1 MFIRDFLYTIK
12 ILMRAKVSL
21 FWTLVFPILLAT
33 FMYMAFGNIYEQDEM
48 FRNIEVAVVTEDE
61 SINGLNYM
69 LDALSEGDDALLAV
83 TRMSERDA
91 EKALADDEVE
101 GIIYT
106 DDVRLT
112 VAESSVNAS
121 ILETVLSEY
130 KQYEH
135 AIMDIYKDGN
145 ELKGDMSAGSTEL
158 EGDMPADGIGFEHY
172 MAGAS
177 GVDDMSELVKK
188 LSDQKT
194 YYTEKA
200 STEGSQNIYNN
211 YFYAIFAMSCLFA
224 SLSSIGMMNNLQA
237 NVRATGKR
245 KNVSPQRKMTFVLAE
260 FAALLLIHFVVEV
273 VSFIYMSFIGVDFGH
288 RIWEILLTLF
298 VGCFIGL
305 ALGVIVGAISR
316 LAEGTKIGIVIGISM
331 VMSIL
336 SDLCINGIKYE
347 IQQHVPIINK
357 LNPAALISDSFYAL
371 NVYSDHQVFTENIVI
386 MTIEAVVLIAVGI
399 LMVRRNRYASV

>member
-1 MFIRDFLYTIK
+1 
-12 ILMRAKVSL
+12 
-21 FWTLVFPILLAT
+21 
-33 FMYMAFGNIYEQDEM
+33 MYMAFGNIYEQDEM
-48 FRNIEVAVVTEDE
+48 FRNIKVAVVTEDE
-61 SINGLNYM
+61 SANGLNYM
-69 LDALSEGDDALLAV
+69 LDALSDGDDALLSVA
-83 TRMSERDA
+83 RMSESDA
-91 EKALADDEVE
+91 EKLLADEEVE

-106 DDVRLT
+106 DDVKLT

-121 ILETVLSEY
+121 ILKTVLSEY

-135 AIMDIYKDGN
+135 ALMDIYKDGIG
-145 ELKGDMSAGSTEL
+145 LQQYMSGT
-158 EGDMPADGIGFEHY
+158 
-172 MAGAS
+172 S
-177 GVDDMSELVKK
+177 GVDDMSDLVEK
-188 LSDQKT
+188 LSEQRS

-200 STEGSQNIYNN
+200 STEGSQNVYNN

-224 SLSSIGMMNNLQA
+224 SLSSIEMMGNLQA
-237 NVRATGKR
+237 NVSATGKR

-260 FAALLLIHFVVEV
+260 FAALLIIHFVVEV
-273 VSFIYMSFIGVDFGH
+273 ISFIYMSCIGVDFGD
-288 RIWEILLTLF
+288 RVWEILLTLF

-305 ALGVIVGAISR
+305 AIGVIVGAISK

-336 SDLCINGIKYE
+336 SDLCINGVKYE

>member
-48 FRNIEVAVVTEDE
+48 FSNIKVAVVTEDE
-61 SINGLNYM
+61 SANGLNYM
-69 LDALSEGDDALLAV
+69 LDALSDGDDALLSV
-83 TRMSERDA
+83 TRMSESDA
-91 EKALADDEVE
+91 EKLLADEEVE

-106 DDVRLT
+106 DDVKLT

-135 AIMDIYKDGN
+135 ALKDIYKDGT
-145 ELKGDMSAGSTEL
+145 EPKGDMSN
-158 EGDMPADGIGFEHY
+158 
-172 MAGAS
+172 
-177 GVDDMSELVKK
+177 LVEK
-188 LSDQKT
+188 LSEQRS
-194 YYTEKA
+194 YYTEKS
-200 STEGSQNIYNN
+200 STEGSQNVYNN

-224 SLSSIGMMNNLQA
+224 SLSSIEMMSNLQA
-237 NVRATGKR
+237 NVSATGKR

-273 VSFIYMSFIGVDFGH
+273 ISFIYMSCIGVDFGD
-288 RIWEILLTLF
+288 RVWEILLTLF

-305 ALGVIVGAISR
+305 AIGVIVGAISK

-336 SDLCINGIKYE
+336 SDLCINGVKYE

>member
-12 ILMRAKVSL
+12 ILMRAKVSI

-48 FRNIEVAVVTEDE
+48 FSNIKVAVVTEDE
-61 SINGLNYM
+61 SANGLNYM
-69 LDALSEGDDALLAV
+69 LDALSDGDDALLSV
-83 TRMSERDA
+83 TRLSESDA
-91 EKALADDEVE
+91 EKSLADEEVE

-135 AIMDIYKDGN
+135 ALKDIYKDGIG
-145 ELKGDMSAGSTEL
+145 LQQYMSGTSGVGDMSN
-158 EGDMPADGIGFEHY
+158 
-172 MAGAS
+172 
-177 GVDDMSELVKK
+177 LVEK
-188 LSDQKT
+188 LSEQRS

-200 STEGSQNIYNN
+200 STEGSQNVYNN

-224 SLSSIGMMNNLQA
+224 SLSSIEMMSNLQA
-237 NVRATGKR
+237 NVSATGKR

-273 VSFIYMSFIGVDFGH
+273 ISFIYMSCIGVDFGD
-288 RIWEILLTLF
+288 RVWEILLTLF

-305 ALGVIVGAISR
+305 AIGVIVGAISK

-386 MTIEAVVLIAVGI
+386 MIIEAVVLITVGI

>member
-12 ILMRAKVSL
+12 ILMRAKVSI

-48 FRNIEVAVVTEDE
+48 FRNIKVAVVTEDE

-69 LDALSEGDDALLAV
+69 LDALSDGDDALLSVA
-83 TRMSERDA
+83 RMSESDA
-91 EKALADDEVE
+91 EKLLADEEVE

-106 DDVRLT
+106 DDVKLT

-135 AIMDIYKDGN
+135 ALKDIYKDGIG
-145 ELKGDMSAGSTEL
+145 LQQYMSGT
-158 EGDMPADGIGFEHY
+158 
-172 MAGAS
+172 S
-177 GVDDMSELVKK
+177 GVDDMSNLVEK
-188 LSDQKT
+188 LSEQRS

-200 STEGSQNIYNN
+200 STEGSQNVYNN

-237 NVRATGKR
+237 NVSATGKR

-273 VSFIYMSFIGVDFGH
+273 ISFIYMSCIGVDFGD
-288 RIWEILLTLF
+288 RVWEILLTLF

-305 ALGVIVGAISR
+305 AIGVIVGAISK

>member
-48 FRNIEVAVVTEDE
+48 FSNIKVAVVTEDE
-61 SINGLNYM
+61 SANGLNYM
-69 LDALSEGDDALLAV
+69 LDALSDGDDALLSV
-83 TRMSERDA
+83 TRMSESDA
-91 EKALADDEVE
+91 EKLLADEEVE

-106 DDVRLT
+106 DDVKLT

-135 AIMDIYKDGN
+135 ALMDIYKDGT
-145 ELKGDMSAGSTEL
+145 EPKGDMSN
-158 EGDMPADGIGFEHY
+158 
-172 MAGAS
+172 
-177 GVDDMSELVKK
+177 LVEK
-188 LSDQKT
+188 LSEQRS
-194 YYTEKA
+194 YYTEKS
-200 STEGSQNIYNN
+200 STEGSQNVYNN

-224 SLSSIGMMNNLQA
+224 SLSSIEMMSNLQA
-237 NVRATGKR
+237 NESATGKR

-273 VSFIYMSFIGVDFGH
+273 ISFIYMSCIGVDFGD
-288 RIWEILLTLF
+288 RVWEILLTLF

-305 ALGVIVGAISR
+305 AIGVIVGAISK

-336 SDLCINGIKYE
+336 SDLCINGVKYE

>member
-12 ILMRAKVSL
+12 ILMRAKVSI

-33 FMYMAFGNIYEQDEM
+33 FMYMAFGSIYEQDEM
-48 FRNIEVAVVTEDE
+48 FSNIKVAVVTEDE
-61 SINGLNYM
+61 SANGLNYM
-69 LDALSEGDDALLAV
+69 LDALSDGDDALLSV
-83 TRMSERDA
+83 TRMSESDA
-91 EKALADDEVE
+91 EKLLADEEVE

-106 DDVRLT
+106 DDVKLT

-135 AIMDIYKDGN
+135 ALKDIYKYGT
-145 ELKGDMSAGSTEL
+145 EPKGDMSN
-158 EGDMPADGIGFEHY
+158 
-172 MAGAS
+172 
-177 GVDDMSELVKK
+177 LVEK
-188 LSDQKT
+188 LSEQRS

-200 STEGSQNIYNN
+200 STEGSQNVYNN

-224 SLSSIGMMNNLQA
+224 SLSSIEMMSNLQA
-237 NVRATGKR
+237 HVSATGKR

-273 VSFIYMSFIGVDFGH
+273 ISFIYMSCIGVDFGD
-288 RIWEILLTLF
+288 RVWEILLTLF

-305 ALGVIVGAISR
+305 AIGVIVGAISK

>member
-12 ILMRAKVSL
+12 ILMRAKVSI

-48 FRNIEVAVVTEDE
+48 FSNIKVAVVTEDE
-61 SINGLNYM
+61 SANGLNYM
-69 LDALSEGDDALLAV
+69 LDALSDGDDALLSVA
-83 TRMSERDA
+83 RMSESDA
-91 EKALADDEVE
+91 EKLLADEEVE

-106 DDVRLT
+106 DDVKLT

-135 AIMDIYKDGN
+135 ALKDIYKYGT
-145 ELKGDMSAGSTEL
+145 EPKGDMSN
-158 EGDMPADGIGFEHY
+158 
-172 MAGAS
+172 
-177 GVDDMSELVKK
+177 LVEK
-188 LSDQKT
+188 LSEQRS

-200 STEGSQNIYNN
+200 STEGSQNVYNN

-224 SLSSIGMMNNLQA
+224 SLSSIEMMSNLQA
-237 NVRATGKR
+237 NVSATGKR

-273 VSFIYMSFIGVDFGH
+273 ISFIYMSCIGVDFGD
-288 RIWEILLTLF
+288 RVWEILLTLF

-305 ALGVIVGAISR
+305 AIGVIVGAISK

>member
-48 FRNIEVAVVTEDE
+48 FSNIKVAVVTEDE
-61 SINGLNYM
+61 SANGLNYM
-69 LDALSEGDDALLAV
+69 LDALSDGDDALLSV
-83 TRMSERDA
+83 TRMSESDA
-91 EKALADDEVE
+91 EKLLADEEVE

-106 DDVRLT
+106 DDVKLT
-112 VAESSVNAS
+112 VAESSVDAS

-135 AIMDIYKDGN
+135 ALKDIYKDGTEPN
-145 ELKGDMSAGSTEL
+145 GDMSN
-158 EGDMPADGIGFEHY
+158 
-172 MAGAS
+172 
-177 GVDDMSELVKK
+177 LVEK
-188 LSDQKT
+188 LSEQRS
-194 YYTEKA
+194 YYTEKS
-200 STEGSQNIYNN
+200 STEGSQNVYNN

-224 SLSSIGMMNNLQA
+224 SLSSIEMMSNLQA
-237 NVRATGKR
+237 NVSATGKR

-273 VSFIYMSFIGVDFGH
+273 ISFIYMSCIGVDFGD
-288 RIWEILLTLF
+288 RVWEILLTLF

-305 ALGVIVGAISR
+305 AIGVIVGAISK

-336 SDLCINGIKYE
+336 SDLCINGVKYE

>member
-12 ILMRAKVSL
+12 ILMRAKVSI

-33 FMYMAFGNIYEQDEM
+33 FMYMAFGSIYEQDEM
-48 FRNIEVAVVTEDE
+48 FSNIKVAVVTEDE
-61 SINGLNYM
+61 SANGLNYM
-69 LDALSEGDDALLAV
+69 LDALSDGDDALLSV
-83 TRMSERDA
+83 TRMSESDA
-91 EKALADDEVE
+91 EKLLADEEVE

-106 DDVRLT
+106 DDVKLT
-112 VAESSVNAS
+112 VAESSGNAS

-135 AIMDIYKDGN
+135 ALKDIYKYGT
-145 ELKGDMSAGSTEL
+145 EPKGDMSN
-158 EGDMPADGIGFEHY
+158 
-172 MAGAS
+172 
-177 GVDDMSELVKK
+177 LVEK
-188 LSDQKT
+188 LSEQRS

-200 STEGSQNIYNN
+200 STEGSQNVYNN

-224 SLSSIGMMNNLQA
+224 SLSSIEMMSNLQA
-237 NVRATGKR
+237 NVSATGKR

-273 VSFIYMSFIGVDFGH
+273 ISFIYMSCIGVDFGD
-288 RIWEILLTLF
+288 RVWEILLTLF

-305 ALGVIVGAISR
+305 AIGVIVGAISK

>member
-48 FRNIEVAVVTEDE
+48 FSNIKVAVVTEDE
-61 SINGLNYM
+61 SANGLNYM
-69 LDALSEGDDALLAV
+69 LDALSDGDDALLSV
-83 TRMSERDA
+83 TRMSESDA
-91 EKALADDEVE
+91 EKLLADEEVE

-106 DDVRLT
+106 DDVKLT

-135 AIMDIYKDGN
+135 ALKDIYKDGT
-145 ELKGDMSAGSTEL
+145 EPKGDMSN
-158 EGDMPADGIGFEHY
+158 
-172 MAGAS
+172 
-177 GVDDMSELVKK
+177 LVEK
-188 LSDQKT
+188 LSEQRS
-194 YYTEKA
+194 YYTEKS
-200 STEGSQNIYNN
+200 STEGSQNVYNN

-224 SLSSIGMMNNLQA
+224 SLSSIGMMSNLQA
-237 NVRATGKR
+237 NVSATGKR

-273 VSFIYMSFIGVDFGH
+273 ISFIYMSCIGVDFGD
-288 RIWEILLTLF
+288 RVWEILLTLF

-305 ALGVIVGAISR
+305 AIGVIVGAISK

>member
-12 ILMRAKVSL
+12 ILMRAKVSI

-48 FRNIEVAVVTEDE
+48 FRNIKVAVVTEDE
-61 SINGLNYM
+61 SANGLNYM
-69 LDALSEGDDALLAV
+69 LDALSDGDDALLSV
-83 TRMSERDA
+83 TRMSESDA
-91 EKALADDEVE
+91 EKSLADEEVE

-106 DDVRLT
+106 DDVKLT

-135 AIMDIYKDGN
+135 ALKDIYKDGT
-145 ELKGDMSAGSTEL
+145 EPKGDMASDGIGLEGDMSA
-158 EGDMPADGIGFEHY
+158 DGIGLQQY
-172 MAGAS
+172 MSGTS
-177 GVDDMSELVKK
+177 GVDDLSNLVEK
-188 LSDQKT
+188 LSEQKS

-200 STEGSQNIYNN
+200 STEGSQNVYNN

-224 SLSSIGMMNNLQA
+224 SLSSIGMMSNLQA
-237 NVRATGKR
+237 NVSATGKR

-273 VSFIYMSFIGVDFGH
+273 ISFIYMSCIGVDFGG

-305 ALGVIVGAISR
+305 AIGVIVGAISK

-336 SDLCINGIKYE
+336 SDLCMNGIKYE
-347 IQQHVPIINK
+347 IQQHAPIINK

-371 NVYSDHQVFTENIVI
+371 NVYSDHQVFAENIVI
-386 MTIEAVVLIAVGI
+386 MTIEAVVLITVGI

>member
-1 MFIRDFLYTIK
+1 MFIWDFLYTIK

-48 FRNIEVAVVTEDE
+48 FSNIKVAVVTEDE
-61 SINGLNYM
+61 SANGLNYM
-69 LDALSEGDDALLAV
+69 LDALSDGDNALLSV
-83 TRMSERDA
+83 TRMSESDA
-91 EKALADDEVE
+91 EKLLADEKVE

-106 DDVRLT
+106 DDVKLT

-135 AIMDIYKDGN
+135 ALKDIYKDGT
-145 ELKGDMSAGSTEL
+145 EPKGDMSN
-158 EGDMPADGIGFEHY
+158 
-172 MAGAS
+172 
-177 GVDDMSELVKK
+177 LVEK
-188 LSDQKT
+188 LSEQRS
-194 YYTEKA
+194 YYTEKS
-200 STEGSQNIYNN
+200 STEGSQNVYNN

-224 SLSSIGMMNNLQA
+224 SLSSIEMMSNLQA
-237 NVRATGKR
+237 NVSATGKR

-260 FAALLLIHFVVEV
+260 FVALLLIHFVVEV
-273 VSFIYMSFIGVDFGH
+273 ISFIYISCIGVDFGD
-288 RIWEILLTLF
+288 RVWEILLTLF

-305 ALGVIVGAISR
+305 AIGVIVGAISK

-336 SDLCINGIKYE
+336 SDLCINGVKYE

>member
-1 MFIRDFLYTIK
+1 MFIRDFLYMIK
-12 ILMRAKVSL
+12 IMVRGKVTI
-21 FWTLVFPILLAT
+21 FWTLVFPLLLAT

-48 FRNIEVAVVTEDE
+48 FRNIKVAVVTEDE
-61 SINGLNYM
+61 SANGLNYM
-69 LDALSEGDDALLAV
+69 LDALSDGDDALLVV
-83 TRMSERDA
+83 TRMSESDA

-135 AIMDIYKDGN
+135 ALMDIYKDGVG
-145 ELKGDMSAGSTEL
+145 LDGDMA
-158 EGDMPADGIGFEHY
+158 ADGTGLQQY
-172 MAGAS
+172 MAGIP
-177 GVDDMSELVKK
+177 DMNNMSEIVTK

-224 SLSSIGMMNNLQA
+224 SLSSIEMMSNLQA
-237 NVRATGKR
+237 NVSATGKR
-245 KNVSPQRKMTFVLAE
+245 KNVSPQRKMIFVLAE
-260 FAALLLIHFVVEV
+260 FAALLLIHFAVEV
-273 VSFIYMSFIGVDFGH
+273 ISFIYMSCIGVDFGDKVL
-288 RIWEILLTLF
+288 EILITLF

-305 ALGVIVGAISR
+305 ALGVIAGAIPK
-316 LAEGTKIGIVIGISM
+316 LKEGTKIGIVIGISM
-331 VMSIL
+331 VMSIM
-336 SDLCINGIKYE
+336 SDLCINGLKYE
-347 IQQHVPIINK
+347 IQQHAPIINK

-371 NVYSDHQVFTENIVI
+371 NVYSDHKVFTENIFI
-386 MTIEAVVLIAVGI
+386 MTVEAVVLITVGI

>member
-12 ILMRAKVSL
+12 ILMRAKVSI

-48 FRNIEVAVVTEDE
+48 FSNIKVAVVTEDE
-61 SINGLNYM
+61 SANGLNYM
-69 LDALSEGDDALLAV
+69 LDALSEGDDALLSV
-83 TRMSERDA
+83 TRMSESDA
-91 EKALADDEVE
+91 EKSLADEEVE

-106 DDVRLT
+106 DDVKLT

-135 AIMDIYKDGN
+135 ALKDIYKYGT
-145 ELKGDMSAGSTEL
+145 EPKGDMSN
-158 EGDMPADGIGFEHY
+158 
-172 MAGAS
+172 
-177 GVDDMSELVKK
+177 LVEK
-188 LSDQKT
+188 LSEQRS

-200 STEGSQNIYNN
+200 STEGSQNVYNN

-224 SLSSIGMMNNLQA
+224 SLSSIEMMSNLQA
-237 NVRATGKR
+237 NVSATGKR

-273 VSFIYMSFIGVDFGH
+273 ISFIYMSCIGVDFGD
-288 RIWEILLTLF
+288 RVWEILLTLF

-305 ALGVIVGAISR
+305 AIGVIVGAISK

>member
-12 ILMRAKVSL
+12 IMVRGRVSI
-21 FWTLVFPILLAT
+21 FWTLVFPLLLAT

-48 FRNIEVAVVTEDE
+48 FRNIKVAVVTEDE
-61 SINGLNYM
+61 SANGLNYM
-69 LDALSEGDDALLAV
+69 LDALSDGDDALLSVA
-83 TRMSERDA
+83 RMSESDA
-91 EKALADDEVE
+91 EMSLADEEVE

-106 DDVRLT
+106 DDVKLS

-135 AIMDIYKDGN
+135 ALKDIYKDGT
-145 ELKGDMSAGSTEL
+145 EPKGDMSN
-158 EGDMPADGIGFEHY
+158 
-172 MAGAS
+172 
-177 GVDDMSELVKK
+177 LVEK
-188 LSDQKT
+188 LSEQRS

-200 STEGSQNIYNN
+200 STEGSQNVYNN

-224 SLSSIGMMNNLQA
+224 SLSSIEMMGNLQA
-237 NVRATGKR
+237 NVSATGKR

-260 FAALLLIHFVVEV
+260 FAALLIIHFVVEV
-273 VSFIYMSFIGVDFGH
+273 ISFIYMSCIGVDFGD
-288 RIWEILLTLF
+288 RVWEILLTLF

-305 ALGVIVGAISR
+305 AIGVIVGAISK

-336 SDLCINGIKYE
+336 SDLCINGVKYE

>member
-48 FRNIEVAVVTEDE
+48 FSNIKVAVVTEDE
-61 SINGLNYM
+61 SANGLNYM
-69 LDALSEGDDALLAV
+69 LDALSDGDNALLSV
-83 TRMSERDA
+83 TRMSESDA
-91 EKALADDEVE
+91 EKLLADEKVE

-106 DDVRLT
+106 DDVKLT

-135 AIMDIYKDGN
+135 ALMDIYKDGT
-145 ELKGDMSAGSTEL
+145 EPKGDMSN
-158 EGDMPADGIGFEHY
+158 
-172 MAGAS
+172 
-177 GVDDMSELVKK
+177 LVEK
-188 LSDQKT
+188 LSEQRS
-194 YYTEKA
+194 YYTEKS
-200 STEGSQNIYNN
+200 STEGSQNVYNN

-224 SLSSIGMMNNLQA
+224 SLSSIEMMSNLQA
-237 NVRATGKR
+237 NVSATGKR

-273 VSFIYMSFIGVDFGH
+273 ISFIYMSCIGVDFGD
-288 RIWEILLTLF
+288 RVWEILLTLF

-305 ALGVIVGAISR
+305 AIGVIVGAISK

-336 SDLCINGIKYE
+336 SDLCINGVKYE

>member
-12 ILMRAKVSL
+12 IMVRGRVSI
-21 FWTLVFPILLAT
+21 FWTLVFPLLLAT

-48 FRNIEVAVVTEDE
+48 FRNIKVAVVTEDE
-61 SINGLNYM
+61 SANGLNYM
-69 LDALSEGDDALLAV
+69 LDALSDGDDALLSVA
-83 TRMSERDA
+83 RMSESDA
-91 EKALADDEVE
+91 EKLLADEEVE

-106 DDVRLT
+106 DDVKLT

-121 ILETVLSEY
+121 ILETGLSEY

-135 AIMDIYKDGN
+135 ALMDIYKDGIG
-145 ELKGDMSAGSTEL
+145 LQQYMSGT
-158 EGDMPADGIGFEHY
+158 
-172 MAGAS
+172 S
-177 GVDDMSELVKK
+177 GVDDMSDLVEK
-188 LSDQKT
+188 LSEQRS

-200 STEGSQNIYNN
+200 STEGSQNVYNN
-211 YFYAIFAMSCLFA
+211 YFYAIFTMSCLFA
-224 SLSSIGMMNNLQA
+224 SLSSIEMMGNLQA
-237 NVRATGKR
+237 NVSATGKR

-260 FAALLLIHFVVEV
+260 FAALLIIHFVVEV
-273 VSFIYMSFIGVDFGH
+273 ISFIYMSCIGVDFGD
-288 RIWEILLTLF
+288 RVWEILLTLS

-305 ALGVIVGAISR
+305 AIGVIVGAISK

-336 SDLCINGIKYE
+336 SDLCINGVKYE

>member
-12 ILMRAKVSL
+12 ILMRAKVSI

-48 FRNIEVAVVTEDE
+48 FSNIKVAVVTEDE
-61 SINGLNYM
+61 SANGLNYM
-69 LDALSEGDDALLAV
+69 LDALSDGDDALLSV
-83 TRMSERDA
+83 TRMSESDA
-91 EKALADDEVE
+91 EKLLADEEVE

-106 DDVRLT
+106 DDVKLT

-135 AIMDIYKDGN
+135 ALKDIYKYGT
-145 ELKGDMSAGSTEL
+145 EPKGDMSN
-158 EGDMPADGIGFEHY
+158 
-172 MAGAS
+172 
-177 GVDDMSELVKK
+177 LVEK
-188 LSDQKT
+188 LSEQRS

-200 STEGSQNIYNN
+200 STEGSQNVYNN

-224 SLSSIGMMNNLQA
+224 SLSSIEMMSNLQA
-237 NVRATGKR
+237 NVSATGKR

-260 FAALLLIHFVVEV
+260 FATLLLIHFVVEV
-273 VSFIYMSFIGVDFGH
+273 ISFIYMSCIGVDFGD
-288 RIWEILLTLF
+288 RVWEILLTLF

-305 ALGVIVGAISR
+305 AIGVIVGAISK

>member
-12 ILMRAKVSL
+12 ILMRAKVSI

-48 FRNIEVAVVTEDE
+48 FRNIKVAVVTEDE
-61 SINGLNYM
+61 SANGLNYM
-69 LDALSEGDDALLAV
+69 LDALSDGDDALLSVA
-83 TRMSERDA
+83 RMSESDA
-91 EKALADDEVE
+91 EKLLADEEVE

-106 DDVRLT
+106 DNVKLT

-135 AIMDIYKDGN
+135 ALKDIYKDG
-145 ELKGDMSAGSTEL
+145 
-158 EGDMPADGIGFEHY
+158 IGLQQY
-172 MAGAS
+172 MAGTS
-177 GVDDMSELVKK
+177 GGDDMSNLVEK
-188 LSDQKT
+188 LSEQRS

-200 STEGSQNIYNN
+200 STEGSQNVYNN

-237 NVRATGKR
+237 NVSATGKR

-273 VSFIYMSFIGVDFGH
+273 ISFIYMSCIGVDFGD
-288 RIWEILLTLF
+288 RVWEILLTLF

-305 ALGVIVGAISR
+305 AIGVIVGAISK

-336 SDLCINGIKYE
+336 SDLCMNGIKYE
-347 IQQHVPIINK
+347 IQQHAPIINK

-386 MTIEAVVLIAVGI
+386 MTIEAMVLITVGI

>member
-12 ILMRAKVSL
+12 IMVRGRVSI
-21 FWTLVFPILLAT
+21 FWTLVFPLLLAT

-48 FRNIEVAVVTEDE
+48 FRNIKVAVVTEDE
-61 SINGLNYM
+61 SANGLNYM
-69 LDALSEGDDALLAV
+69 LDALSDGDDALLSVA
-83 TRMSERDA
+83 RMSESDA
-91 EKALADDEVE
+91 EKLLADEEVE

-106 DDVRLT
+106 DDVKLT

-135 AIMDIYKDGN
+135 ALKDIYKDGIG
-145 ELKGDMSAGSTEL
+145 LQQYMSGT
-158 EGDMPADGIGFEHY
+158 
-172 MAGAS
+172 S
-177 GVDDMSELVKK
+177 GVDDMSDIVEK
-188 LSDQKT
+188 LSEQRS

-200 STEGSQNIYNN
+200 STEGSQNVYNN

-224 SLSSIGMMNNLQA
+224 SLSSIEMMGNLQA
-237 NVRATGKR
+237 NVSATGKR

-260 FAALLLIHFVVEV
+260 FAALLIIHFVVEV
-273 VSFIYMSFIGVDFGH
+273 ISFIYMSCIGVDFGD
-288 RIWEILLTLF
+288 RVWEILLTLL

-305 ALGVIVGAISR
+305 AIGVIVGAISK

-336 SDLCINGIKYE
+336 SDLCINGVKYE

>member
-12 ILMRAKVSL
+12 ILMRAKVSI

-48 FRNIEVAVVTEDE
+48 FSNIKVAVVTEDE
-61 SINGLNYM
+61 SANGLNYM
-69 LDALSEGDDALLAV
+69 LDALSDGDDALLSV
-83 TRMSERDA
+83 TRLSESDA
-91 EKALADDEVE
+91 EKSLADEEVE

-106 DDVRLT
+106 DDVKLT

-135 AIMDIYKDGN
+135 ALKDIYKDGIG
-145 ELKGDMSAGSTEL
+145 LQQYMSGTSGVGDMSN
-158 EGDMPADGIGFEHY
+158 
-172 MAGAS
+172 
-177 GVDDMSELVKK
+177 LVEK
-188 LSDQKT
+188 LSEQRS

-200 STEGSQNIYNN
+200 STEGSQNVYNN

-224 SLSSIGMMNNLQA
+224 SLSSIEMMSNLQA
-237 NVRATGKR
+237 NVSATGKR

-273 VSFIYMSFIGVDFGH
+273 ISFIYMSCIGVDFGD
-288 RIWEILLTLF
+288 RVWEILLTLF

-305 ALGVIVGAISR
+305 AIGVIVGAISK

-386 MTIEAVVLIAVGI
+386 MIIEAVVLITVGI
-399 LMVRRNRYASV
+399 LVVRRNRYASV

>member
-48 FRNIEVAVVTEDE
+48 FSNIKVAVVTEDE
-61 SINGLNYM
+61 SANGLNYM
-69 LDALSEGDDALLAV
+69 LDALSDGDDALLSV
-83 TRMSERDA
+83 TRMSESDA
-91 EKALADDEVE
+91 EKLLADEEVE

-106 DDVRLT
+106 DDVKLT
-112 VAESSVNAS
+112 VAESSVDAS

-135 AIMDIYKDGN
+135 ALKDIYKDGT
-145 ELKGDMSAGSTEL
+145 EPKGDMSN
-158 EGDMPADGIGFEHY
+158 
-172 MAGAS
+172 
-177 GVDDMSELVKK
+177 LVEK
-188 LSDQKT
+188 LSEQRL
-194 YYTEKA
+194 YYTEKS
-200 STEGSQNIYNN
+200 STEGSQNVYNN

-224 SLSSIGMMNNLQA
+224 SLSSIEMMSNLQA
-237 NVRATGKR
+237 NVSATGKR

-273 VSFIYMSFIGVDFGH
+273 ISFIYMSCIGVDFGD
-288 RIWEILLTLF
+288 RVWEILLTLF

-305 ALGVIVGAISR
+305 AIGVIVGAISK

-336 SDLCINGIKYE
+336 SDLCINGVKYE

>member
-1 MFIRDFLYTIK
+1 MFIRDFLYIIK
-12 ILMRAKVSL
+12 IMVRGRVSI
-21 FWTLVFPILLAT
+21 FWTLVFPLLLAT

-48 FRNIEVAVVTEDE
+48 FRNIKVAVVTEDE
-61 SINGLNYM
+61 SANGLNYM
-69 LDALSEGDDALLAV
+69 LDALSDGDDALLSV
-83 TRMSERDA
+83 TRMSESDA
-91 EKALADDEVE
+91 EKLLADEEVE

-106 DDVRLT
+106 DDVKLT

-135 AIMDIYKDGN
+135 ALKDIYKDGT
-145 ELKGDMSAGSTEL
+145 EPKGDMSN
-158 EGDMPADGIGFEHY
+158 
-172 MAGAS
+172 
-177 GVDDMSELVKK
+177 LVEK
-188 LSDQKT
+188 LSEQRS

-200 STEGSQNIYNN
+200 STEGSQNVYNN

-224 SLSSIGMMNNLQA
+224 SLSSIEMMGNLQA
-237 NVRATGKR
+237 NVSATGKR

-273 VSFIYMSFIGVDFGH
+273 ISFIYMSCIGVDFGD
-288 RIWEILLTLF
+288 RVWEILLTLF

-305 ALGVIVGAISR
+305 AIGVIVGAISK

-336 SDLCINGIKYE
+336 SDLCINGVKYE

>member
-48 FRNIEVAVVTEDE
+48 FSNIKVAVVTEDE
-61 SINGLNYM
+61 SANGLNYM
-69 LDALSEGDDALLAV
+69 LDALSDGDDALLSV
-83 TRMSERDA
+83 TRMSESDA
-91 EKALADDEVE
+91 EKLLADEEVE

-106 DDVRLT
+106 DDVKLT

-135 AIMDIYKDGN
+135 ALMDIYKDGT
-145 ELKGDMSAGSTEL
+145 EPKGDMSN
-158 EGDMPADGIGFEHY
+158 
-172 MAGAS
+172 
-177 GVDDMSELVKK
+177 LVEK
-188 LSDQKT
+188 LSEQRS
-194 YYTEKA
+194 YYTEKS
-200 STEGSQNIYNN
+200 STEGSQNVYNN

-224 SLSSIGMMNNLQA
+224 SLSSIEMMSNLQA
-237 NVRATGKR
+237 NVSATGKR

-273 VSFIYMSFIGVDFGH
+273 ISFIYMSCIGVDFGG
-288 RIWEILLTLF
+288 RVWEILLTLF

-305 ALGVIVGAISR
+305 AIGVIVGAISK

-336 SDLCINGIKYE
+336 SDLCINGVKYE

>member
-12 ILMRAKVSL
+12 ILMRAKVSI

-33 FMYMAFGNIYEQDEM
+33 FMYMAFGSIYEQDEM
-48 FRNIEVAVVTEDE
+48 FSNIKVAVVTEDE
-61 SINGLNYM
+61 SANGLNYM
-69 LDALSEGDDALLAV
+69 LDALSDGDDALLSV
-83 TRMSERDA
+83 TRMSESDA
-91 EKALADDEVE
+91 EKLLADEEVE

-106 DDVRLT
+106 DDVKLT

-135 AIMDIYKDGN
+135 ALKDIYKYGT
-145 ELKGDMSAGSTEL
+145 EPKGDMSN
-158 EGDMPADGIGFEHY
+158 
-172 MAGAS
+172 
-177 GVDDMSELVKK
+177 LVEK
-188 LSDQKT
+188 LSEQRS

-200 STEGSQNIYNN
+200 STEGSQNVYNN

-224 SLSSIGMMNNLQA
+224 SLSSIEMMSNLQA
-237 NVRATGKR
+237 NVSATGKR

-273 VSFIYMSFIGVDFGH
+273 ISFIYMSCIGVDFGD
-288 RIWEILLTLF
+288 RVWDILLTLF

-305 ALGVIVGAISR
+305 AIGVIVGAISK

>member
-21 FWTLVFPILLAT
+21 FWTLVFPLLLAT

-48 FRNIEVAVVTEDE
+48 FRNIKVAVVTEDE
-61 SINGLNYM
+61 SANGLNYM
-69 LDALSEGDDALLAV
+69 LDALSDGDDALLSVA
-83 TRMSERDA
+83 RMSESDA
-91 EKALADDEVE
+91 EKLLADEEVE

-106 DDVRLT
+106 DDVKLT

-135 AIMDIYKDGN
+135 ALKDIYKDGIG
-145 ELKGDMSAGSTEL
+145 LQQYMSGT
-158 EGDMPADGIGFEHY
+158 
-172 MAGAS
+172 S
-177 GVDDMSELVKK
+177 GVDDMSDIVEK
-188 LSDQKT
+188 LSEQRS

-200 STEGSQNIYNN
+200 STEGSQNVYNN

-224 SLSSIGMMNNLQA
+224 SLSSIEMMGNLQA
-237 NVRATGKR
+237 NVSATGKR

-260 FAALLLIHFVVEV
+260 FAALLIIHFVVEV
-273 VSFIYMSFIGVDFGH
+273 ISFIYMSCIGVDFGD
-288 RIWEILLTLF
+288 RVWEILLTLF

-305 ALGVIVGAISR
+305 AIGVIVGAISK

-336 SDLCINGIKYE
+336 SDLCINGVKYE

>member
-1 MFIRDFLYTIK
+1 MFIWDFLYTIK

-48 FRNIEVAVVTEDE
+48 FSNIKVAVVTEDE
-61 SINGLNYM
+61 SANGLNYM
-69 LDALSEGDDALLAV
+69 LDALSDGDNALLSV
-83 TRMSERDA
+83 TRMSESDA
-91 EKALADDEVE
+91 EKLLADEKVE

-106 DDVRLT
+106 DDVKLT

-135 AIMDIYKDGN
+135 ALKDIYKDGT
-145 ELKGDMSAGSTEL
+145 EPKGDMSN
-158 EGDMPADGIGFEHY
+158 
-172 MAGAS
+172 
-177 GVDDMSELVKK
+177 LVEK
-188 LSDQKT
+188 LSEQRS
-194 YYTEKA
+194 YYTEKS
-200 STEGSQNIYNN
+200 STEGSQNVYNN

-224 SLSSIGMMNNLQA
+224 SLSSIEMMSNLQA
-237 NVRATGKR
+237 NVSATGKR

-273 VSFIYMSFIGVDFGH
+273 ISFIYMSCIGVDFGD
-288 RIWEILLTLF
+288 RVWEILLTLF

-305 ALGVIVGAISR
+305 AIGVIVGAISK

-336 SDLCINGIKYE
+336 SDLCINGVKYE

>member
-12 ILMRAKVSL
+12 ILMRAKVSI

-48 FRNIEVAVVTEDE
+48 FSNIKVAVVTEDE
-61 SINGLNYM
+61 SANGLNYM
-69 LDALSEGDDALLAV
+69 LDALSDGDDALLSV
-83 TRMSERDA
+83 TRLSESDA
-91 EKALADDEVE
+91 EKSLADEEVE

-106 DDVRLT
+106 DDVKLT

-135 AIMDIYKDGN
+135 ALMDIYKDGT
-145 ELKGDMSAGSTEL
+145 EPKGDMSN
-158 EGDMPADGIGFEHY
+158 
-172 MAGAS
+172 
-177 GVDDMSELVKK
+177 LVEK
-188 LSDQKT
+188 LSEQRS
-194 YYTEKA
+194 YYTEKS
-200 STEGSQNIYNN
+200 STEGSQNVYNN

-224 SLSSIGMMNNLQA
+224 SLSSIEMMSNLQA
-237 NVRATGKR
+237 NVSATGKR

-273 VSFIYMSFIGVDFGH
+273 ISFIYMSCIGVDFGG
-288 RIWEILLTLF
+288 RVWEILLTLF

-305 ALGVIVGAISR
+305 AIGVIVGAISK

-336 SDLCINGIKYE
+336 SDLCINGVKYE

>member
-12 ILMRAKVSL
+12 IMVRGRVSI
-21 FWTLVFPILLAT
+21 FWTLVFPLLLAT

-48 FRNIEVAVVTEDE
+48 FRNIKVAVVTEDE
-61 SINGLNYM
+61 SANGLNYM
-69 LDALSEGDDALLAV
+69 LDALSDGDDALLSVA
-83 TRMSERDA
+83 RMSESDA
-91 EKALADDEVE
+91 EMSLADEEVE

-106 DDVRLT
+106 DDVKLT

-135 AIMDIYKDGN
+135 ALKDIYKDGIG
-145 ELKGDMSAGSTEL
+145 LQQYMSGT
-158 EGDMPADGIGFEHY
+158 
-172 MAGAS
+172 S
-177 GVDDMSELVKK
+177 GVDDMSDIVEK
-188 LSDQKT
+188 LSEQRS

-200 STEGSQNIYNN
+200 STEGSQNVYNN

-224 SLSSIGMMNNLQA
+224 SLSSIEMMGNLQA
-237 NVRATGKR
+237 NVSATGKR

-260 FAALLLIHFVVEV
+260 FAALLIIHFVVEV
-273 VSFIYMSFIGVDFGH
+273 ISFIYMSCIGVDFGD
-288 RIWEILLTLF
+288 RVWEILLTLF

-305 ALGVIVGAISR
+305 AIGVIVGAISK

-336 SDLCINGIKYE
+336 SDLCINGVKYE

>member
-12 ILMRAKVSL
+12 IMVRGRVSI
-21 FWTLVFPILLAT
+21 FWTLVFPLLLAT

-48 FRNIEVAVVTEDE
+48 FRNIKVAVVTEDE
-61 SINGLNYM
+61 SANGLNYM
-69 LDALSEGDDALLAV
+69 LDALSDGDDALLSV
-83 TRMSERDA
+83 TRMSESDA
-91 EKALADDEVE
+91 EKLLADEEVE

-106 DDVRLT
+106 DDVKLT

-135 AIMDIYKDGN
+135 ALKDIYKDGT
-145 ELKGDMSAGSTEL
+145 EPKGDMSN
-158 EGDMPADGIGFEHY
+158 
-172 MAGAS
+172 
-177 GVDDMSELVKK
+177 LVEK
-188 LSDQKT
+188 LSEQRS

-200 STEGSQNIYNN
+200 STEGSQNVYNN

-224 SLSSIGMMNNLQA
+224 SLSSIEMMGNLQA
-237 NVRATGKR
+237 NVSATGKR

-260 FAALLLIHFVVEV
+260 FAALLIIHFVVEV
-273 VSFIYMSFIGVDFGH
+273 ISFIYMSCIGVDFGD
-288 RIWEILLTLF
+288 RVWEILLTLF

-305 ALGVIVGAISR
+305 AIGVIVGAISK

-336 SDLCINGIKYE
+336 SDLCINGVKYE

-371 NVYSDHQVFTENIVI
+371 NVYSDHKVFTENIVI

>member
-1 MFIRDFLYTIK
+1 MFIQDFLYTIK
-12 ILMRAKVSL
+12 ILMRAKVSI

-33 FMYMAFGNIYEQDEM
+33 FMYMAFGSIYEQDEM
-48 FRNIEVAVVTEDE
+48 FSNIKVAVVTEDE
-61 SINGLNYM
+61 SANGLNYM
-69 LDALSEGDDALLAV
+69 LDALSDGDDALLSV
-83 TRMSERDA
+83 TRMSESDA
-91 EKALADDEVE
+91 EKLLADEEVE

-106 DDVRLT
+106 DDVKLT

-135 AIMDIYKDGN
+135 ALKDIYKYGT
-145 ELKGDMSAGSTEL
+145 EPKGDMSN
-158 EGDMPADGIGFEHY
+158 
-172 MAGAS
+172 
-177 GVDDMSELVKK
+177 LVEK
-188 LSDQKT
+188 LSEQRS

-200 STEGSQNIYNN
+200 STEGSQNVYNN

-224 SLSSIGMMNNLQA
+224 SLSSIEMMSNLQA
-237 NVRATGKR
+237 NVSATGKR

-273 VSFIYMSFIGVDFGH
+273 ISFIYMSCIGVDFGD
-288 RIWEILLTLF
+288 RVWEILLTLF

-305 ALGVIVGAISR
+305 AIGVIVGAISK

>member
-12 ILMRAKVSL
+12 ILMRAKVSI

-33 FMYMAFGNIYEQDEM
+33 FMYMAFGSIYEQDEM
-48 FRNIEVAVVTEDE
+48 FSNIKVAVVTEDE
-61 SINGLNYM
+61 SANGLNYM
-69 LDALSEGDDALLAV
+69 LDALSDGDDALLSV
-83 TRMSERDA
+83 TRMSESDA
-91 EKALADDEVE
+91 EKLLADEEVE

-106 DDVRLT
+106 DDVKLT

-135 AIMDIYKDGN
+135 ALKDIYKYGT
-145 ELKGDMSAGSTEL
+145 EPKGDMSN
-158 EGDMPADGIGFEHY
+158 
-172 MAGAS
+172 
-177 GVDDMSELVKK
+177 LVEK
-188 LSDQKT
+188 LSEQRS

-200 STEGSQNIYNN
+200 STEGSQNVYNN

-224 SLSSIGMMNNLQA
+224 SLSSIEMMSNLQA
-237 NVRATGKR
+237 NVSATGKR

-273 VSFIYMSFIGVDFGH
+273 ISFIYMSCIGVDLGD
-288 RIWEILLTLF
+288 RVWEILLTLF

-305 ALGVIVGAISR
+305 AIGVIVGAISK

>member
-12 ILMRAKVSL
+12 IMVRGRVSI
-21 FWTLVFPILLAT
+21 FWTLVFPLLLAT

-48 FRNIEVAVVTEDE
+48 FRNIKVAVVTEDE
-61 SINGLNYM
+61 SANGLNYM
-69 LDALSEGDDALLAV
+69 LDALSDGDDALLSVA
-83 TRMSERDA
+83 RMSESDA
-91 EKALADDEVE
+91 EKLLADEEVE

-106 DDVRLT
+106 DDVKLT

-135 AIMDIYKDGN
+135 ALKDIYKDGIG
-145 ELKGDMSAGSTEL
+145 LQQYMSGT
-158 EGDMPADGIGFEHY
+158 
-172 MAGAS
+172 S
-177 GVDDMSELVKK
+177 GVDDMSDIVEK
-188 LSDQKT
+188 LSEQRS

-200 STEGSQNIYNN
+200 STDGSQNVYNN

-224 SLSSIGMMNNLQA
+224 SLSSIEMMGNLQA
-237 NVRATGKR
+237 NVSATGKR

-260 FAALLLIHFVVEV
+260 FAALLIIHFVVEV
-273 VSFIYMSFIGVDFGH
+273 ISFIYMSCIGVDFGD
-288 RIWEILLTLF
+288 RVWEILLTLF

-305 ALGVIVGAISR
+305 AIGVIVGAISK

-336 SDLCINGIKYE
+336 SDLCINGVKYE

>member
-12 ILMRAKVSL
+12 ILMRAKVSI

-48 FRNIEVAVVTEDE
+48 FSNIKVAVVTEDE
-61 SINGLNYM
+61 SANGLNYM
-69 LDALSEGDDALLAV
+69 LDALSDGDDALLSV
-83 TRMSERDA
+83 TRLSESDA
-91 EKALADDEVE
+91 EKSLADEEVE

-106 DDVRLT
+106 DDVKLT

-135 AIMDIYKDGN
+135 ALKDIYKDGIG
-145 ELKGDMSAGSTEL
+145 LQQYMSGTSGVGDMSN
-158 EGDMPADGIGFEHY
+158 
-172 MAGAS
+172 
-177 GVDDMSELVKK
+177 LVEK
-188 LSDQKT
+188 LSEQRS

-200 STEGSQNIYNN
+200 STEGSQNVYNN

-224 SLSSIGMMNNLQA
+224 SLSSIEMMSNLQA
-237 NVRATGKR
+237 NVSATGKR

-273 VSFIYMSFIGVDFGH
+273 ISFIYMSCIGVDFGD
-288 RIWEILLTLF
+288 RVWEILLTLF

-305 ALGVIVGAISR
+305 AIGVIVGAISK

-386 MTIEAVVLIAVGI
+386 MIIEAVVLIAVGI

>member
-48 FRNIEVAVVTEDE
+48 FSNIKVAVVTEDE
-61 SINGLNYM
+61 SANGLNYM
-69 LDALSEGDDALLAV
+69 LDALSDGDDALLSV
-83 TRMSERDA
+83 TRMSESDA
-91 EKALADDEVE
+91 EKLLADEEVE

-106 DDVRLT
+106 DDVKLT
-112 VAESSVNAS
+112 VAESSVDAS

-135 AIMDIYKDGN
+135 ALKDIYKDGTEPN
-145 ELKGDMSAGSTEL
+145 GDMSN
-158 EGDMPADGIGFEHY
+158 
-172 MAGAS
+172 
-177 GVDDMSELVKK
+177 LVEK
-188 LSDQKT
+188 LSEQRS
-194 YYTEKA
+194 YYTEKS
-200 STEGSQNIYNN
+200 STEGSQNVYNN

-224 SLSSIGMMNNLQA
+224 SLSSIEMMSNLQA
-237 NVRATGKR
+237 NVSATGKR

-273 VSFIYMSFIGVDFGH
+273 ISFIYMSCIGVDFGD
-288 RIWEILLTLF
+288 RVWEILLTLF

-305 ALGVIVGAISR
+305 AIGVIVGAISK

>member
-48 FRNIEVAVVTEDE
+48 FSNIKVAVVTEDE
-61 SINGLNYM
+61 SANGLNYM
-69 LDALSEGDDALLAV
+69 LDALSDGDDALLSV
-83 TRMSERDA
+83 TRMSESDA
-91 EKALADDEVE
+91 KKLLADEEVE

-106 DDVRLT
+106 DDVKLT

-135 AIMDIYKDGN
+135 ALMDIYKDGT
-145 ELKGDMSAGSTEL
+145 EPKGDMSN
-158 EGDMPADGIGFEHY
+158 
-172 MAGAS
+172 
-177 GVDDMSELVKK
+177 LVEK
-188 LSDQKT
+188 LSEQRS
-194 YYTEKA
+194 YYTEKS
-200 STEGSQNIYNN
+200 STEGSQNVYNN

-224 SLSSIGMMNNLQA
+224 SLSSIEMMSNLQA
-237 NVRATGKR
+237 NVSATGKR

-260 FAALLLIHFVVEV
+260 FVALLLIHFVVEV
-273 VSFIYMSFIGVDFGH
+273 ISFIYMSCIGVDFGD
-288 RIWEILLTLF
+288 RVWEILLTLF

-305 ALGVIVGAISR
+305 AIGVIVGAISK

-336 SDLCINGIKYE
+336 SDLCINGVKYE

>member
-12 ILMRAKVSL
+12 IMVRGRVSI
-21 FWTLVFPILLAT
+21 FWTLVFPLLLAT

-48 FRNIEVAVVTEDE
+48 FRNIKVAVVTEDE
-61 SINGLNYM
+61 SANGLNYM
-69 LDALSEGDDALLAV
+69 LDALSDGDDALLSVA
-83 TRMSERDA
+83 RMSESDA
-91 EKALADDEVE
+91 EKLLADEEVE

-106 DDVRLT
+106 DDVKLT

-135 AIMDIYKDGN
+135 ALKDIYKEGT
-145 ELKGDMSAGSTEL
+145 EPKGDMSN
-158 EGDMPADGIGFEHY
+158 
-172 MAGAS
+172 
-177 GVDDMSELVKK
+177 LVEK
-188 LSDQKT
+188 LSEQRS

-200 STEGSQNIYNN
+200 STEGSQNVYNN

-224 SLSSIGMMNNLQA
+224 SLSSIEMMNNLQA
-237 NVRATGKR
+237 NVSATGKR

-260 FAALLLIHFVVEV
+260 FAALLIIHFVVEV
-273 VSFIYMSFIGVDFGH
+273 ISFIYMSCIGVDFGD
-288 RIWEILLTLF
+288 RVWEILLTLF

-305 ALGVIVGAISR
+305 AIGVIVGAISK